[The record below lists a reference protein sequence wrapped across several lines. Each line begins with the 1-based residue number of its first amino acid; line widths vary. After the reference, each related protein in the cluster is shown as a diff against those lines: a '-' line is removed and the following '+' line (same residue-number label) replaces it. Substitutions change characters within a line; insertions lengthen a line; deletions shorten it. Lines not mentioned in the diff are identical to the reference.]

1 MLSERPVEIW
11 LIDDDDGH
19 ALLVEESLEEA
30 RLRNDFVR
38 AKDGDEGW
46 QWLQE
51 AAEGKRPRP
60 GLILLDVSMPGL
72 DGFQVLERIKANPA
86 LKNIPVVMLTS
97 TDAPREIQRAYDLG
111 CNAYVLCHQKGINGC
126 RKKGKEVVIAWFCL
140 TLKTPFVKAIKVGTE
155 GQHHRC
161 FLDHGL
167 IKVAGKQ
174 LLLYMHVG
182 GDHYGIDLHV
192 PCG

>member
-30 RLRNDFVR
+30 RLRNEFIR

-72 DGFQVLERIKANPA
+72 DGFQVLERIKGNAE
-86 LKNIPVVMLTS
+86 LKNIPVIMLTS
-97 TDAPREIQRAYDLG
+97 TDAPREIQRAYELG
-111 CNAYVLCHQKGINGC
+111 CNAYVTKPVDFEHLHEKVRALGLFVQII
-126 RKKGKEVVIAWFCL
+126 EVVE
-140 TLKTPFVKAIKVGTE
+140 T
-155 GQHHRC
+155 
-161 FLDHGL
+161 
-167 IKVAGKQ
+167 
-174 LLLYMHVG
+174 
-182 GDHYGIDLHV
+182 
-192 PCG
+192 